1 MYPIIDIFFF
11 TGSEHKV
18 NISIVQGRLVT
29 KESQANPTISWAPE
43 LFIYM

>member
-1 MYPIIDIFFF
+1 MYPIVDIFF